1 MKMLGIDPGHK
12 GSLVLLNERGTVLAR
27 HRMPTFKYNLRSG
40 KTRTAVDAVKLTAII
55 KSMAPDEAWIEN
67 VHSQPK
73 DGHVGAFTFGRGFGT
88 LIGVFAA
95 LGISARFIEPAT
107 WKAAMKVTA
116 NKGTSTRRAK
126 QLFPGAEKML
136 TTADDCEAAM
146 IGLYGLMARQVT
158 ALGAARS

>member
-12 GSLVLLNERGTVLAR
+12 GSLVLINERGVVLAR
-27 HRMPTFKYNLRSG
+27 HRMPTFKYTLKSG
-40 KTRTAVDAVKLTAII
+40 KNKTAVDAVKLTAII
-55 KSMAPDEAWIEN
+55 KAMGPDAAWIEN
-67 VHSQPK
+67 VHSKPT
-73 DGHVGAFTFGRGFGT
+73 DGHVGAFTFGKGFGT
-88 LIGVFAA
+88 LIGVLAA
-95 LGISARFIEPAT
+95 LGVPTRFIEPAT

-116 NKGTSTRRAK
+116 DKGTSTRRAK